1 MSRFILDEASA
12 SDDDFADQHDLPT
25 AVQHSEKTKVNRWSG
40 KRFLL
45 TYAQC
50 PEDPNDIFD
59 KLNALRTIKQA
70 VGCIELHQDGNPHI
84 HIAVEFEKKLNTTNM
99 RFFDYAY
106 SADCDSYHPNVSPA
120 LSWSKCI
127 NYCRGKNKTLVELYQ
142 WKCTFQEAL
151 DSSSSGGGKNKYDL
165 FAVAAGFADDQR
177 AWTQWCYEHDV
188 SPLWKSDVWRQLRMP
203 VGVSSRDEPMEL
215 DAVRPTTI
223 DPRFAFMVLP
233 EHFKQ
238 SVVLL
243 GPSNCGKTTW
253 AVNHMV
259 ERFGKILVVN
269 EIDDLR
275 RLDATHK
282 GIVFDEIR
290 FTGDLST
297 GKGKWPL
304 HSQIA
309 VVDNALGRSIHCRNI
324 NAWIPKATPKLF
336 TCTEKFCFTYNY
348 QVWRRLNIIN
358 LYPEPEEDFW
368 IH

>member
-1 MSRFILDEASA
+1 MSQFIIDEASA
-12 SDDDFADQHDLPT
+12 DNDDFADQHDLPT
-25 AVQHSEKTKVNRWSG
+25 VAQATAKSVRWSA
-40 KRFLL
+40 KKFLL
-45 TYAQC
+45 TYSQC
-50 PEDPNDIFD
+50 CEDPDDIFA
-59 KLNALRTIKQA
+59 KINVLREVERA
-70 VGCIELHQDGNPHI
+70 VGCIELHQDGNPHV
-84 HIAVEFEKKLNTTNM
+84 HIAVEFKKKLNTTNC
-99 RFFDYAY
+99 RFFDY
-106 SADCDSYHPNVSPA
+106 SFDADCTNYHPNVTVA
-120 LSWSKCI
+120 DSWPKCI
-127 NYCRGKNKTLVELYQ
+127 NYCRGKNKTLIELYHAA
-142 WKCTFQEAL
+142 E
-151 DSSSSGGGKNKYDL
+151 GGKKKYDL
-165 FAVAAGFADDQR
+165 FAVAAGFADNQR

-188 SPLWKSDVWRQLRMP
+188 SPLWKSDVWRQLRTP

-233 EHFKQ
+233 EHFRQ

-324 NAWIPKATPKLF
+324 NAWIPKGTPKLF

-358 LYPEPEEDFW
+358 LYPEPEENFW